1 MDDPQF
7 KRAMGLMMGPAI
19 VDGNKATE
27 LINGDAIFP
36 SMLQAIRGA
45 RQTILFETYIYW
57 SGEIGNAFADALA
70 ERARTG
76 VKVHVLLDWVGSAK
90 MDDELLDKMKEAG
103 VEVEKYHPAALVQPG
118 PPEQPHPPQAADRR
132 WRRRV
137 HRRRRHR
144 ARCGPATRRTR
155 ITGATRTSASKG
167 RWWRRCR
174 A

>member
-1 MDDPQF
+1 
-7 KRAMGLMMGPAI
+7 MGLMMGPAI

-45 RQTILFETYIYW
+45 KRTILFETYIYW
-57 SGEIGNAFADALA
+57 SGEIGNEFADALA
-70 ERARTG
+70 ERARAG

-90 MDDELLDKMKEAG
+90 IDDELVAQDEG
-103 VEVEKYHPAALVQPG
+103 GGRRGREVPSPALVQPG
-118 PPEQPHPPQAADRR
+118 PHEQPHPPQAADRR
-132 WRRRV
+132 WRRRASPAAWAS
-137 HRRRRHR
+137 RRY
-144 ARCGPATRRTR
+144 GPATRRTR
-155 ITGATRTSASKG
+155 TTGAIRTSASRG